1 MSTLAIVG
9 LVIVGILLYAAAV
22 WAIAKFARWLDRN
35 QGE

>member
-1 MSTLAIVG
+1 MNSLEITG
-9 LVIVGILLYAAAV
+9 LVLVGILLYAAAV